1 MIDLSRVK
9 HIYLMPGPTDLRRGS
24 IGLISLLPQA
34 GLEAREHELFLF
46 CNRAGTI
53 LKVVERDETGTWL
66 YTRTVDRSKFGWP
79 QDFSQAERDKQRP
92 DSLASTRAESDRIQA
107 RKGSVLLLNKD
118 TKKLDLIGLF

>member
-34 GLEAREHELFLF
+34 GLEVREHELFLF

-79 QDFSQAERDKQRP
+79 QDFSQAEEINRDQIVW
-92 DSLASTRAESDRIQA
+92 LLQGLRA
-107 RKGSVLLLNKD
+107 
-118 TKKLDLIGLF
+118 IGFKCGKEVCFY

>member
-53 LKVVERDETGTWL
+53 LKVVERDETGTWMASGFQPG
-66 YTRTVDRSKFGWP
+66 RG
-79 QDFSQAERDKQRP
+79 DKQRP

-107 RKGSVLLLNKD
+107 RKGSAFLLNKD

>member
-34 GLEAREHELFLF
+34 GLEAKEHELFLF

-79 QDFSQAERDKQRP
+79 QDFSQAEEINRDQ
-92 DSLASTRAESDRIQA
+92 IVQCH
-107 RKGSVLLLNKD
+107 
-118 TKKLDLIGLF
+118 